1 MPGCRGPSQA
11 DINQQSSQLHQY
23 ATNTITTSVKQ
34 ASGSFYK
41 ICEQHSI
48 NQSPL
53 IPTQLYMPIT
63 SFPSTTTTIKPTE
76 MNSNSGNSSDN
87 GGLSIGKAEKPTSS
101 STPSGSRSSL
111 ERRGLGQ
118 MLNGI
123 LHGRRRDEAHVG
135 ADGSSETAS
144 LSSVAT
150 EKRALLGG
158 KKATSPSKSSSRKTE
173 PRLPNINESVV
184 PRGGLR

>member
-1 MPGCRGPSQA
+1 
-11 DINQQSSQLHQY
+11 
-23 ATNTITTSVKQ
+23 
-34 ASGSFYK
+34 
-41 ICEQHSI
+41 
-48 NQSPL
+48 
-53 IPTQLYMPIT
+53 
-63 SFPSTTTTIKPTE
+63 

-87 GGLSIGKAEKPTSS
+87 ANMSLIGHNGGLSIGKAERPGPSLGKQADKPTSS
-101 STPSGSRSSL
+101 SFGSRSQSL

-123 LHGRRRDEAHVG
+123 LHGQRRDEAYLR
-135 ADGSSETAS
+135 ADDSSETAS

-158 KKATSPSKSSSRKTE
+158 KAKASSPSKSSSSARRE
-173 PRLPNINESVV
+173 PRMPNINESVV